1 MNLLHKHHTESHK
14 IKCRPIVSDKLIEQ
28 EKSYK
33 VNDEYLISE
42 QEEEEQVAPVTA
54 TEPSDEKDDL
64 VNEKEEI
71 QKLLDSVVS
80 KEAREDDKLLGLIS
94 DLTEQ
99 ITQLRNQ
106 MNSVP
111 TEQKIKKT
119 EFSLFTLDE
128 NGNIIPGV
136 DLDQLISKQQKKQPT
151 TNTKND
157 QAKDQHNNKQAY
169 QQNYIE

>member
-1 MNLLHKHHTESHK
+1 
-14 IKCRPIVSDKLIEQ
+14 
-28 EKSYK
+28 
-33 VNDEYLISE
+33 
-42 QEEEEQVAPVTA
+42 
-54 TEPSDEKDDL
+54 
-64 VNEKEEI
+64 
-71 QKLLDSVVS
+71 
-80 KEAREDDKLLGLIS
+80 
-94 DLTEQ
+94 
-99 ITQLRNQ
+99 